1 MDCLSSSILQFPKK
15 KSNFECSVHRYVCRR
30 FQLEED
36 TSETDLYKL
45 AVASIRKLKPGL
57 TQKRVEELLAGSD
70 CHQTTY
76 AVQKKILIMMELER
90 LMDVQISQDKV
101 ETIQTTKQC
110 ADIIYEL
117 CQQKERRDV

>member
-57 TQKRVEELLAGSD
+57 TQKHVEELLAGSWFRLSPND
-70 CHQTTY
+70 LCS
-76 AVQKKILIMMELER
+76 AKKDSHYDGIGTF
-90 LMDVQISQDKV
+90 DGCSNISGKS
-101 ETIQTTKQC
+101 
-110 ADIIYEL
+110 
-117 CQQKERRDV
+117 

>member
-45 AVASIRKLKPGL
+45 AVASIL
-57 TQKRVEELLAGSD
+57 QKTALHRNCKAF
-70 CHQTTY
+70 
-76 AVQKKILIMMELER
+76 A
-90 LMDVQISQDKV
+90 
-101 ETIQTTKQC
+101 
-110 ADIIYEL
+110 
-117 CQQKERRDV
+117 RR